1 MLWHQDEIGKIN
13 HFDGKDK
20 FGFLLKCLQAF
31 YSQVM
36 ISMIFSCFTRIS
48 LGFHDPIWRAYVSNG
63 LKQPTRSQRFGAKN
77 RGGTDP
83 RETIHLQTSLPWSKI
98 VHDGCENGSCQ
109 SGSQHRRLSVGIVLY
124 LLVIYV
130 ELVKLIWGWECLITC
145 LVS

>member
-20 FGFLLKCLQAF
+20 FGFLGKCLQAF

-36 ISMIFSCFTRIS
+36 ISMIFSFFTHIS
-48 LGFHDPIWRAYVSNG
+48 FGFHHPIWRAYFSNG

-83 RETIHLQTSLPWSKI
+83 RETIHLQTSLPWRKI
-98 VHDGCENGSCQ
+98 VHDGCENGGSQ